1 MTDVF
6 IETPYKSKADTLNVE
21 QRTALEAI
29 LAGESIFL
37 TGPGGSGKSYL
48 LDVLQQEFKQL
59 GKTIAITAL
68 TGCAALLLGPHAK
81 TVHSW
86 AGVGLGNGSVN
97 EIVNSI
103 VMNGRKKKNWKVDCL
118 VIDEVSMLTPQLLEL
133 LDEVGRRVRKG
144 NYTKPFGGLQLVF
157 VGDFYQLPPICNG
170 NQCFA
175 FQSKVWSQ
183 VVSKTVSL
191 SMIYRQSD
199 TTFQKILNEARTGNL
214 SEESLNVLKSRMNLP
229 WKKLPVRPTL
239 LFTRNADVSAINK
252 SHFDKLEGETV
263 IFQVNMHNEAEGG
276 TLDGWVQKK
285 AKKVAPVESLFAGW
299 SEKDAPY
306 DSVVSLKVGAQVM
319 LTVNLDQEAGR
330 INGSRGVITE
340 FVDGIPC
347 VQFVGCN
354 YSVKIRRHTW
364 KMEDGTIREQIPLKL
379 AYALTIHKAQGASLD
394 SAFVDIGSSTFEYG
408 QAYVALSRV
417 RSLEALF
424 VYDVDSSAFK
434 VNPIVKEFY
443 ES

>member
-1 MTDVF
+1 
-6 IETPYKSKADTLNVE
+6 
-21 QRTALEAI
+21 
-29 LAGESIFL
+29 
-37 TGPGGSGKSYL
+37 
-48 LDVLQQEFKQL
+48 
-59 GKTIAITAL
+59 
-68 TGCAALLLGPHAK
+68 
-81 TVHSW
+81 
-86 AGVGLGNGSVN
+86 
-97 EIVNSI
+97 
-103 VMNGRKKKNWKVDCL
+103 
-118 VIDEVSMLTPQLLEL
+118 
-133 LDEVGRRVRKG
+133 
-144 NYTKPFGGLQLVF
+144 
-157 VGDFYQLPPICNG
+157 
-170 NQCFA
+170 
-175 FQSKVWSQ
+175 
-183 VVSKTVSL
+183 
-191 SMIYRQSD
+191 
-199 TTFQKILNEARTGNL
+199 
-214 SEESLNVLKSRMNLP
+214 
-229 WKKLPVRPTL
+229 
-239 LFTRNADVSAINK
+239 
-252 SHFDKLEGETV
+252 LEGEPV
-263 IFQVNMHNEAEGG
+263 NYVVNMRTEAEGG
-276 TLDGWVQKK
+276 TLDGWVQK
-285 AKKVAPVESLFAGW
+285 AGKKTVHAEPLFAGW

-306 DSVVSLKVGAQVM
+306 EPTVTLKVGAQVM

-424 VYDVDSSAFK
+424 VYDVDPAAFK